1 MSITKQELKKRLN
14 GCQSVGEITAILQAA
29 GLPDENDLSNEA
41 AVIVENAYALIKQG
55 FPLGQAVEYAK
66 SGELPPEP
74 EPEMEGLLAQ
84 QAASGADFKHQLAA
98 SILHED
104 VLEQATEYSE
114 IFFPLLAAA
123 INSEAVLTSPRVTQS
138 IDTARRIIL
147 GNRVGATGKTFLHQV
162 ISGAASKN
170 LLPQSPQRTAGLL
183 AAPSD
188 KK

>member
-1 MSITKQELKKRLN
+1 MSITKQELKKRLV

-29 GLPDENDLSNEA
+29 GLPDEVELNDEVSRL
-41 AVIVENAYALIKQG
+41 VENAYALIKQG
-55 FPLGQAVEYAK
+55 FALGQAVEYALT
-66 SGELPPEP
+66 GQLPPEP

-170 LLPQSPQRTAGLL
+170 LLPQSQAKTAGLL
-183 AAPSD
+183 AAQSD